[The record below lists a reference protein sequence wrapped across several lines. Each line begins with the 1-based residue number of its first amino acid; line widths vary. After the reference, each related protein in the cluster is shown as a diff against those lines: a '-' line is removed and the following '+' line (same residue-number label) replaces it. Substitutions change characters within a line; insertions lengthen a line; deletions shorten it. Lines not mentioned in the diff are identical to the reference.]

1 MKITKVKL
9 AEKRSRVLIE
19 YETIGEK
26 GQINYYTLNCSDEP
40 LPALEEALSDLLDLV
55 ITFCCLDKAAW
66 IKAAGKGDAF
76 VSGVTLKHGD
86 DIGVV
91 ITAQLH
97 EPDCPCV
104 TITSPYLKSDYLS
117 AKDYVL
123 IERVTKEAT
132 VYIKG
137 DRKTQQLDLLETAA

>member
-9 AEKRSRVLIE
+9 AEKRTRILID
-19 YETIGEK
+19 YETPGEK
-26 GQINYYTLNCSDEP
+26 GDTNYFTLNCSDEP
-40 LPALEEALSDLLDLV
+40 LPALKDALSDLLDLV
-55 ITFCCLDKAAW
+55 IVFCCLDKAAW
-66 IKAAGKGDAF
+66 IKAAGNGDAF
-76 VSGVTLKHGD
+76 VSGLTIKYGD

-117 AKDYVL
+117 PKDYVL
-123 IERVTKEAT
+123 IDRVTDQA
-132 VYIKG
+132 VAYIKG
-137 DRKTQQLDLLETAA
+137 DRKQQQLSLLETAA